1 MLGRYVHVPSRHRSA
16 GSGGPCPPDRQPI
29 VLLTNW
35 LRGAAPARAFHPS
48 PPDPHHGILKS
59 RNREVTPIPVVPEIV
74 GRRGGAWGDHVSHP
88 PGQGRAGG
96 LPTMGPAI
104 GKKETGM
111 RDRHGRRGGTVSERE
126 LIALGTG
133 SLAPTRD
140 RNQSGHLLRWGSAG
154 ILFDPGEGTQRQ
166 MILAGVPARRVRIIC
181 LTHLHGD
188 HCLGLPGVLQRLSL
202 DRVPHPVTLAYPA
215 GGQKYVDRLR
225 AASIYHDEVDLRLLP
240 LRVGS
245 EPVEVVRTS
254 GLILSAAALA
264 HRVDAVGY
272 RVQDP
277 PGRVFDP
284 GALADRGIAGPL
296 VGRLRREGSLDV
308 DGVVTRLED
317 VTRERVPV
325 SFALVQDT
333 RPCEG
338 ARRLADGVDL
348 LVMEATYLS
357 DLADKAR
364 EYGHSTALEAGRLA
378 AAAGARSL
386 ALTHFS
392 SRYRST
398 EAHVAEAGRA
408 HGDVVAL
415 ADLDRVRIP

>member
-1 MLGRYVHVPSRHRSA
+1 M
-16 GSGGPCPPDRQPI
+16 
-29 VLLTNW
+29 
-35 LRGAAPARAFHPS
+35 
-48 PPDPHHGILKS
+48 
-59 RNREVTPIPVVPEIV
+59 
-74 GRRGGAWGDHVSHP
+74 
-88 PGQGRAGG
+88 
-96 LPTMGPAI
+96 
-104 GKKETGM
+104 
-111 RDRHGRRGGTVSERE
+111 SERE

-133 SLAPTRD
+133 SLAPTRE
-140 RNQSGHLLRWGSAG
+140 RNQSGHLLRWGAASV
-154 ILFDPGEGTQRQ
+154 LFDPGEGTQRQ
-166 MILAGVPARRVRIIC
+166 MTLAGVPARRIRIIC

-202 DRVPHPVTLAYPA
+202 DRAPHPVTLVYPA
-215 GGQKYVDRLR
+215 PGQEYVDRLR
-225 AASIYHDEVDLRLLP
+225 AASIYHDELDLRPLP
-240 LRVGS
+240 VEVGS
-245 EPVEVVRTS
+245 EPAEVLRAP
-254 GLILSAAALA
+254 GLILSAAALD
-264 HRVDAVGY
+264 HRIDAIGY

-284 GALADRGIAGPL
+284 GALAERGITGSL
-296 VGRLRREGSLDV
+296 VGRLQREGRLET

-317 VTRERVPV
+317 VTRERIPA

-364 EYGHSTALEAGRLA
+364 EYGHCTALDAGRLA
-378 AAAGARSL
+378 AAAGAARL

-392 SRYRST
+392 SRYAS
-398 EAHVAEAGRA
+398 AAGHVAEAGGA

-415 ADLDRVRIP
+415 ADFDRVAVR

>member
-1 MLGRYVHVPSRHRSA
+1 M
-16 GSGGPCPPDRQPI
+16 SG
-29 VLLTNW
+29 
-35 LRGAAPARAFHPS
+35 
-48 PPDPHHGILKS
+48 
-59 RNREVTPIPVVPEIV
+59 
-74 GRRGGAWGDHVSHP
+74 
-88 PGQGRAGG
+88 
-96 LPTMGPAI
+96 
-104 GKKETGM
+104 
-111 RDRHGRRGGTVSERE
+111 RE

-133 SLAPTRD
+133 SLAPTRE
-140 RNQSGHLLRWGSAG
+140 RNQSGHLLRWGAAG
-154 ILFDPGEGTQRQ
+154 VLFDPGEGTQRQ
-166 MILAGVPARRVRIIC
+166 MTLAGVPARCIRIIC

-202 DRVPHPVTLAYPA
+202 DRAPHPVTLVYPA
-215 GGQKYVDRLR
+215 SGQEYVDRLR
-225 AASIYHDEVDLRLLP
+225 AASIHHDELDLRPLP
-240 LRVGS
+240 VEVGS
-245 EPVEVVRTS
+245 EPAEVLRAP
-254 GLILSAAALA
+254 GLVLSAAALD

-284 GALADRGIAGPL
+284 GALAERGIAGPL
-296 VGRLRREGSLDV
+296 VGRLQREGRIET
-308 DGVVTRLED
+308 DGAVTSLED
-317 VTRERVPV
+317 VTRERVPA

-364 EYGHSTALEAGRLA
+364 EYGHCTALDAGRLA
-378 AAAGARSL
+378 AAAGAARL

-392 SRYRST
+392 SRYAST
-398 EAHVAEAGRA
+398 AGHVAEAGGA

-415 ADLDRVRIP
+415 ADFDRVAVR